1 LPSVTL
7 DANYSLNGAGTH
19 SANSFN
25 KVKSG
30 DFASWDAGLSVSY
43 PWDKRADQASYQ
55 STVNALKQEEL
66 RVRDL
71 RLTIV
76 KEVRSAVRVI
86 QTSIKRV
93 EVAKIAYDL
102 QKKNLEAEEK
112 KYSLGLSTSFE
123 VLSFQEDLASAAV
136 SRISAVVDY
145 HRSVVRLWNTIGIT
159 LQKNGIL
166 FEKPNP

>member
-1 LPSVTL
+1 
-7 DANYSLNGAGTH
+7 
-19 SANSFN
+19 
-25 KVKSG
+25 
-30 DFASWDAGLSVSY
+30 
-43 PWDKRADQASYQ
+43 
-55 STVNALKQEEL
+55 
-66 RVRDL
+66 
-71 RLTIV
+71 
-76 KEVRSAVRVI
+76 VRSAVRVI

-123 VLSFQEDLASAAV
+123 VLSYQEDLANAAV
-136 SRISAVVDY
+136 TRNGAVVDY
-145 HRSVVRLWNTIGIT
+145 HRSMVRLWNTIGIT